1 MIRQWFES
9 LSVRDQIALMILGA
23 AVGLWAFVFL
33 IFIELDGRRERL
45 VNGNQALAQK
55 LHRVDLKVEQ
65 LAVLREGGGDGQ
77 VNLTRTLSQASE
89 THGLTVK
96 RLQPNSRGEVQLR
109 FEGIAFD
116 GLLQFLEQIEGSA
129 GLVVKE
135 ASISSAGRSGG
146 VNATLRIAGN

>member
-9 LSVRDQIALMILGA
+9 LSARDQIALMILGA

-45 VNGNQALAQK
+45 VNGNQALTQK

-89 THGLTVK
+89 TLGLTVK